1 MERFY
6 HPADFINEAEK
17 FSKSSFNKKV
27 ELIRIYEE
35 AVNSKNEKI
44 FEDLAFTA
52 KYLRGLMRVMQ
63 KGTEN
68 PEVNS
73 IENIKKDFSANVKK
87 AVDQIKILI
96 SNSDEDLKNHFEKN
110 FFEMSQQGLT
120 NFNELLADLEWIKI
134 YLNHQ
139 KRENIN

>member
-1 MERFY
+1 MEKY
-6 HPADFINEAEK
+6 SNPADFINEAEK
-17 FSKSSFNKKV
+17 FSKSSFNKKA

-35 AVNSKNEKI
+35 AVNLKNEKT
-44 FEDLAFTA
+44 FEELAFTA

-63 KGTEN
+63 KGSEN

-73 IENIKKDFSANVKK
+73 IENIKKDFSANIKK

-96 SNSDEDLKNHFEKN
+96 SNSDENLKNHFEQN

-120 NFNELLADLEWIKI
+120 NLNELFADLEWIKI

-139 KRENIN
+139 KRQNKN